1 VIVFASGNLLR
12 KPSSKALEVAIRPT
26 SDVSDIELVRPY
38 LTELSGIRVV
48 GVATTFGMSSLFQW
62 VLLEDCKC
70 HRIVKGSW
78 ISGASSRDEVRRMM
92 LQDLAES
99 RAERIVIISAPG
111 SRYKLPAL
119 GWTYEKMIGIV
130 DAMHEQNLFVQVA
143 TFALPVDGT
152 QATIWARRLSLH

>member
-1 VIVFASGNLLR
+1 
-12 KPSSKALEVAIRPT
+12 
-26 SDVSDIELVRPY
+26 
-38 LTELSGIRVV
+38 
-48 GVATTFGMSSLFQW
+48 
-62 VLLEDCKC
+62 
-70 HRIVKGSW
+70 
-78 ISGASSRDEVRRMM
+78 MM